1 MEPIM
6 MPKEL
11 ECGEAMKQPDTGR
24 MIRSFPMNEQLSTGS
39 CARCAGLLVSEWYYG
54 LSSTGEHSI
63 ETFRCVQC
71 GHRVDPVILQN
82 QIRPPSEK
90 QPVRQARQRYSRRTA
105 LLNEH
110 A

>member
-6 MPKEL
+6 MPKEP
-11 ECGEAMKQPDTGR
+11 ECGEAMKQPDTER
-24 MIRSFPMNEQLSTGS
+24 MIRSLPMNEQLSTRS

-71 GHRVDPVILQN
+71 GHRIDPVILQN
-82 QIRPPSEK
+82 QILPPNEK
-90 QPVRQARQRYSRRTA
+90 QQVRQARQRYSRRTA
-105 LLNEH
+105 LLSEH

>member
-1 MEPIM
+1 MDLIL

-11 ECGEAMKQPDTGR
+11 ECGGAMKQNDTGR
-24 MIRSFPMNEQLSTGS
+24 MIRSLPTNEQLSTRS

-90 QPVRQARQRYSRRTA
+90 QQVRQARQRYSRRTA
-105 LLNEH
+105 VLREL

>member
-1 MEPIM
+1 MELTM
-6 MPKEL
+6 MPKVP
-11 ECGEAMKQPDTGR
+11 ECGGAMKQPDTGR
-24 MIRSFPMNEQLSTGS
+24 MIRSLPMSEQLSTAS

-63 ETFRCVQC
+63 EIFRCVQC

-82 QIRPPSEK
+82 RIRPPSEK
-90 QPVRQARQRYSRRTA
+90 QQVRQARQRYSKRTA
-105 LLNEH
+105 LLSEP